1 MKLPRL
7 DAELGAKDQLLVHHL
22 RAVLGCHPVVGAIIG
37 DVEDLFAK
45 RVIAPNVPRAIE
57 IVPKAGFGKDPQQQE
72 FFRKGVGG
80 SKEPS
85 PADRAI
91 HPDGSIAKQ

>member
-45 RVIAPNVPRAIE
+45 RVVAPNVPRAIE
-57 IVPKAGFGKDPQQQE
+57 IVPKAGFGEDPGSRK
-72 FFRKGVGG
+72 FFLKGWGG

-85 PADRAI
+85 RPDPAV
-91 HPDGSIAKQ
+91 

>member
-7 DAELGAKDQLLVHHL
+7 DAELGAKDQLLVHHMS
-22 RAVLGCHPVVGAIIG
+22 AVLGCHPVVGAIIG

-57 IVPKAGFGKDPQQQE
+57 IVPKAGFGTPAAGD
-72 FFRKGVGG
+72 FFVRGWGG

-85 PADRAI
+85 RSD
-91 HPDGSIAKQ
+91 SSV